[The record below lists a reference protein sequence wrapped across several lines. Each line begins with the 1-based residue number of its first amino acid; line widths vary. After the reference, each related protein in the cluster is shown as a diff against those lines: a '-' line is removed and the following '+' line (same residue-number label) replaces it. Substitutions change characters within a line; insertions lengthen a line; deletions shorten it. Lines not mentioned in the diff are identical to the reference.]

1 MNKDEIAAQ
10 LADEVSKHFGLSKS
24 KITPDLDFT
33 KDVNADSIDF
43 VELVME
49 LEDKYDIEISD
60 DDAAKLITF
69 QSTVDYLYDHASKKA
84 S

>member
-1 MNKDEIAAQ
+1 MTKEEIAAQ
-10 LADEVSKHFGLSKS
+10 LTKEVSTRFNLPES

-33 KDVNADSIDF
+33 KDVDADSIDF

-69 QSTVDYLYDHASKKA
+69 QSTVDYLYDHVSKR

>member
-1 MNKDEIAAQ
+1 MTKEEIAAQ
-10 LADEVSKHFGLSKS
+10 LSKEVAKRFNLPES

-33 KDVNADSIDF
+33 KDVDADSIDF

-69 QSTVDYLYDHASKKA
+69 QSTVDYLYSHVSTRA
-84 S
+84 